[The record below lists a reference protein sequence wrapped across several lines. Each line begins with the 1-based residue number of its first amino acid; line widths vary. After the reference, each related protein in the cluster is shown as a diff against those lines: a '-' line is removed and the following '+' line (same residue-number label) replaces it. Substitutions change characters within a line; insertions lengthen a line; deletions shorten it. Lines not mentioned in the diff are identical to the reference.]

1 VTRGRSRFANEIALL
16 RHRLLHPVATVKAL
30 LGQWL
35 PYRLR
40 SALVRTVRRMRPK
53 PEPGRGSGTEVDFR
67 RWQDAATE
75 GRPRPV
81 IIFLPVIEWSLRVQR
96 PHHLCAGLAARG
108 WPVLYGGL
116 EAPAH
121 DASIAVRPDEV
132 APGVRLFD
140 FRGRGLR
147 VVSGQSLDDPA
158 VRSLATAFDELRRA
172 ERIHEAV
179 VLCQSP
185 SWRPLAAA
193 LHERFGW
200 PIVYDRIDLHSG
212 FSSADRG
219 IAEDDEQL
227 VAQADLV
234 TATSQVLADV
244 GGASARRVVPLP
256 NAASPEHWFGAAAA
270 EQLDEIPHPI
280 IGYFGA
286 ISDWFDLEL
295 LEAVA
300 VSRPDWH
307 FVLVGSTWGIDPAR
321 LEILSNV
328 HLLGERSY
336 AELPS
341 LAAGFDIGI
350 IPFQRTPLTEA
361 TDPVKLYEM
370 LAAGLEVVAT
380 PLPELM
386 RHGEAVRLAFDPN
399 EFVEAIEQ
407 ALTEASGGNARRQKL
422 PRGETW
428 SDRVDTLE
436 RELVELFP
444 QVTIG
449 IVTFNNLELTELC
462 LASIGSSTVYPNFEV
477 VVVDNAS
484 SDGTADWLR
493 DEIAARPSHRVVLNS
508 ENRGFGPACNQ
519 ALGDSEAEFVC
530 LLNNDTVVTRGWLST
545 LVRALGES
553 KEVGLVGPSTNGAA
567 NEARVEPGYAELVG
581 LEEWA
586 SGYVWDREGESFT
599 IPMLALYCVVMR
611 RSLWTDL
618 DGLDEQF
625 EVGLFEDDDFSRRVR
640 RAGYDVRCR
649 RDAWVHHFHEASF
662 GRLPDDEYQR
672 IYESN
677 RRRFRAKWRKR

>member
-1 VTRGRSRFANEIALL
+1 MALL
-16 RHRLLHPVATVKAL
+16 RHRLLHPAATVKAL
-30 LGQWL
+30 LGRWL
-35 PYRLR
+35 SYPMRA
-40 SALVRTVRRMRPK
+40 ALVRMMRRMRPR
-53 PEPGRGSGTEVDFR
+53 PEPGRGTGAEVDFR
-67 RWQDAATE
+67 GWQDAVTE

-116 EAPAH
+116 ETPAR
-121 DASIAVRPDEV
+121 DASIAVRPHEV

-140 FRGRGLR
+140 FRGLGLQP
-147 VVSGQSLDDPA
+147 VSGRSLDDPV
-158 VRSLATAFDELRRA
+158 VRSLVAAFDEMRRA

-179 VLCQSP
+179 ILCQSP

-193 LHERFGW
+193 LRERFGW
-200 PIVYDRIDLHSG
+200 RVVYDRIDLHSG

-234 TATSQVLADV
+234 TATSQVLAKV
-244 GGASARRVVPLP
+244 GGASSRRVVPLP

-270 EQLDEIPHPI
+270 EELEEIPHPI

-300 VSRPDWH
+300 IARSDWH
-307 FVLVGSTWGIDPAR
+307 FVLVGSTWGIDTAR

-341 LAAGFDIGI
+341 LAAGFDVGI
-350 IPFQRTPLTEA
+350 IPFQRTPLTDA

-380 PLPELM
+380 RLPELM
-386 RHGEAVRLAFDPN
+386 HRGETVRLASDPN
-399 EFVEAIEQ
+399 EFVAAIEQ
-407 ALTEASGGNARRQKL
+407 ALTEASRRDARQQML
-422 PRGETW
+422 PLQESW
-428 SDRVDTLE
+428 SNRVETLE

-462 LASIGSSTVYPNFEV
+462 LASIGSRTIYPNYEV

-493 DEIAARPSHRVVLNS
+493 DEVAARPRHRVVLNS
-508 ENRGFGPACNQ
+508 DNRGFGPACNQ
-519 ALGDSEAEFVC
+519 ALANSEAEFVC
-530 LLNNDTVVTRGWLST
+530 LLNNDTVVTGGWLST
-545 LVRALGES
+545 LVGALGES
-553 KEVGLVGPSTNGAA
+553 DEVGLVGPSTNGAA

-586 SGYVWDREGESFT
+586 SAYVWDHEGESFT
-599 IPMLALYCVVMR
+599 IPMLALFCVVMR

-662 GRLPDDEYQR
+662 GRLPDEEYQR
-672 IYESN
+672 IYEAN
-677 RRRFRAKWRKR
+677 RRRFRAKWRMR